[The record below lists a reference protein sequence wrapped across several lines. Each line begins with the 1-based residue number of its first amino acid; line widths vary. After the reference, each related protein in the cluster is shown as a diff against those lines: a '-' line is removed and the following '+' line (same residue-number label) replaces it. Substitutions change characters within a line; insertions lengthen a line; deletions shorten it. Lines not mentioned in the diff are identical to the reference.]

1 MENASKALIMAAEIL
16 IGVMIISAGV
26 YLFNTFGSY
35 SADATKK
42 IEQSQIDTFN
52 DQFLKYYGSVTKYDE
67 TKQQDVVEP
76 VKCTIHDIVNLANLA
91 KKNNTELG
99 LENESGYASNTRYIQ
114 IDIKGSK
121 NLEKTKEEDLTKL
134 IKDNDLAKDK
144 DSNITAETKY
154 YKCTEANV
162 NENTKYV
169 NYMKFEE
176 IKRK

>member
-35 SADATKK
+35 SADASKQ
-42 IEQSQIDTFN
+42 IEQTQIDTFN
-52 DQFLKYYGSVTKYDE
+52 NQFLKYYGSVTNYDE
-67 TKQQDVVEP
+67 TKKQYVVEP
-76 VKCTIHDIVNLANLA
+76 IKCTIHDIVNLANLA
-91 KKNNTELG
+91 KKNNTELE
-99 LENESGYASNTRYIQ
+99 LEKESGYASNTRYIQ

-121 NLEKTKEEDLTKL
+121 NLEKKKEEQLTEL
-134 IKDNDLAKDK
+134 IKNNDLVRDK
-144 DSNITAETKY
+144 YFNIQAETKY
-154 YKCTEANV
+154 YICIEFNV

-176 IKRK
+176 I

>member
-42 IEQSQIDTFN
+42 IEQAQIDTFN
-52 DQFLKYYGSVTKYDE
+52 NQFLKYYGSVTKDDE
-67 TKQQDVVEP
+67 TKKVEP

-91 KKNNTELG
+91 KKNNSELG
-99 LENESGYASNTRYIQ
+99 LNDETSYNDNTRYIQ

-121 NLEKTKEEDLTKL
+121 NLEKENEEDLTKL
-134 IKDNDLAKDK
+134 IKVNDLAKDK

-154 YKCTEANV
+154 YKCTECNI
-162 NENTKYV
+162 NKNTKYV
-169 NYMKFEE
+169 NYMEFEE
-176 IKRK
+176 IKTK